1 MEIRH
6 LRYFLTLAETLH
18 FGRAAQREYITQSSF
33 SQHVARLEREIGV
46 HLFER
51 SSNRVRLTIAGE
63 AFVPRAQ
70 EMLRQ
75 LGEAEEEARQIAAGA
90 AGTLRVGIFPSAGGE
105 LTPLI
110 FGAYREAFPSVT
122 LQFVEV
128 NMTTQVEALA
138 NRTVDVAVL
147 YMPVSDRRVE
157 VSLLFAE
164 PRWAALPRHH
174 PLADA
179 DAVSVGELAH
189 EHFVICVAPQCWSS
203 FWRCDDDHGE
213 GGSAPVSVAT
223 VTEGL
228 SAIATLGVV
237 DTVPATGTRGF
248 QHPGVAYVP
257 MRDGAYASAG
267 IASRAGE
274 DRPLVRGFVDVA
286 ERVAAQHRGLV
297 PFAVAPADAPPGTPG
312 TPVPA

>member
-46 HLFER
+46 ALFER
-51 SSNRVRLTIAGE
+51 SSNRVRLTSAGE

-70 EMLRQ
+70 QMLRQ
-75 LGEAEEEARQIAAGA
+75 LHDAEEEARQIAAGA
-90 AGTLRVGIFPSAGGE
+90 AGTLRVGIFPAAGAE

-110 FGAYREAFPSVT
+110 FGAYREAFPNVT
-122 LQFVEV
+122 VQFVEV
-128 NMTTQVEALA
+128 NMATQVEALA
-138 NRTVDVAVL
+138 DRTVDVAVL
-147 YMPVSDRRVE
+147 YLPIHDPRVD

-174 PLADA
+174 PLAEA
-179 DAVSVGELAH
+179 DAVSVGELA
-189 EHFVICVAPQCWSS
+189 EEPFVVCVAPQSWSA
-203 FWRCDDDHGE
+203 FWRCDDDRGE
-213 GGSAPVSVAT
+213 RGRTAVNVAT
-223 VTEGL
+223 VAEDL
-228 SAIATLGVV
+228 AAIAALGVV
-237 DTVPATGTRGF
+237 DTLPASGTRGF

-257 MRDGAYASAG
+257 MRDGAYATSG

-286 ERVAAQHRGLV
+286 ERVAAEHRGLV
-297 PFAVAPADAPPGTPG
+297 PFAIAPADAPPGTP
-312 TPVPA
+312 VPA